1 MSGKYDSANTRIGVD
16 RVAQAQTQVEAGP
29 LPRQPS
35 EFAAEDFARESFAV
49 ARRRDRDDRIGMDM
63 IDVRERQERMK
74 RSIDAGGARAAGKG
88 AIVEVRNEL
97 IFVLAAAKAPFQC
110 DEFVLIQLREAGQIH
125 RAQIVAGSF
134 HPQNR
139 HALVVERIDV
149 AKFCRGVAAAEIGHA
164 EIGAQQM
171 RAIQKQLGFRERFR
185 VGIVPSV
192 DCHARIVTRRHG
204 FSIEPRSLIE

>member
-1 MSGKYDSANTRIGVD
+1 MRPWPRKHNAANVRIGVD
-16 RVAQAQTQVEAGP
+16 RVAQAQAQVEAGP

-88 AIVEVRNEL
+88 AIVEVWNEL
-97 IFVLAAAKAPFQC
+97 VFVLAPAKAAFQC

-139 HALVVERIDV
+139 HARVVERIDV
-149 AKFCRGVAAAEIGHA
+149 AQVLPRCCRRRNWSRRDRRPTNASDTKAA
-164 EIGAQQM
+164 
-171 RAIQKQLGFRERFR
+171 RAPKAL
-185 VGIVPSV
+185 S
-192 DCHARIVTRRHG
+192 RRHR
-204 FSIEPRSLIE
+204 SIGRLSREDRNTATWFFN